1 MASRGTSPERRES
14 KSDTEDL
21 MKLHVS
27 LWLLLAAVPA
37 LAVPPEAQPAI
48 NARDRAAILDD
59 ITAALRE
66 AYVFPE
72 IAQRMEEKVRH
83 QLQSGAYDRLGTLE
97 SFTEKLT
104 DDLRS
109 ISHDLHL
116 AVLWAPGPPA
126 PETEEPTPEELAM
139 MRRDNYGFRRVERLS
154 GNIGYLKLDSF
165 ERADLGGDTAV
176 AAMGFLSGSE
186 ALIVDLRDNGGGD
199 PTMVQLITSYLVPSE
214 PVHFSSFYIRKGEKT
229 RQFWTQAWVPGTRL
243 PAVPVFLLTS
253 GRTFSAAEDFA
264 YSLKSLKRATIVGE
278 TTGGGAHPVEIHQVE
293 GYPVLVRLP
302 YGRSV
307 NPITGTDW
315 EGTGVEPDIPAAEA
329 DALAVAHTR
338 ALDEVAAKTAYPA
351 RKAELELVRDVVEG
365 RRHRVNLSAAERQA
379 FAGTYGPLT
388 VLAEGD
394 ALRAQL
400 GNGPRVRLSPIGHDR
415 FLVDDRD
422 DFLIRFEREASGKV
436 VRVVILSPGGEQPF
450 TRGGG

>member
-1 MASRGTSPERRES
+1 
-14 KSDTEDL
+14 
-21 MKLHVS
+21 MKLHVP

-37 LAVPPEAQPAI
+37 LAVPPETQPAI
-48 NARDRAAILDD
+48 DARDRAAILDD
-59 ITAALRE
+59 IAAALRE
-66 AYVFPE
+66 AYVFPD
-72 IAQRMEEKVRH
+72 IAQRMEEHVQR

-104 DDLRS
+104 EDLRS
-109 ISHDLHL
+109 VSHDLHL
-116 AVLWAPGPPA
+116 AVLWSPGPPA
-126 PETEEPTPEELAM
+126 PEIEEPTPEELTM

-176 AAMGFLSGSE
+176 AAMGFLAGSD
-186 ALIVDLRDNGGGD
+186 ALIVDLRENGGGD
-199 PTMVQLITSYLVPSE
+199 PTMVQLLTSYLVPSE
-214 PVHFSSFYIRKGEKT
+214 PVHFSSFYIRKGDKT
-229 RQFWTQAWVPGTRL
+229 RQLWTQAWVPGARL
-243 PAVPVFLLTS
+243 SAAPVFLLTS

-264 YSLKSLKRATIVGE
+264 YSLKSLKRATLVGE

-307 NPITGTDW
+307 NPITGADW
-315 EGTGVEPDIPAAEA
+315 EGTGVEPDIAVAAP
-329 DALAVAHTR
+329 DALDVAHTR
-338 ALDEVAAKTAYPA
+338 ALDAVAAKTTDPA

-365 RRHRVNLSAAERQA
+365 RRHRVNLSDVERHA
-379 FAGTYGPLT
+379 FAGPYGPLT
-388 VLAEGD
+388 VIVEGD
-394 ALRAQL
+394 ALRARL
-400 GNGPRVRLSPIGHDR
+400 GNGPEVQLLPVGHDR

-422 DFLIRFEREASGKV
+422 NFLIRFERAASGKV

-450 TRGGG
+450 TRDSK